1 MPNPK
6 PPTGPS
12 KINMIAPV
20 ALVLIAY
27 TYLFHSPQQAIL
39 QKEKSRLANLVTSA
53 SEAEGG
59 LMATLQAQATLKPE
73 LRKLRQSL
81 ETEQRVQRQVIA
93 DHAALRQSLL
103 RPSRPVATMGRVTE
117 LLRRHRLT
125 VVESASQRDSVAQVK
140 AAVEPLLKLLVT
152 EDSPAV
158 TSAAVTSAVTRAA
171 DKAASRDLIS
181 REIYE
186 IRLNGRFDDLRLALQ
201 AMVTEFENV
210 IALSVEMEPLRIESS
225 AGKTNQRV
233 WVLQLM
239 V

>member
-103 RPSRPVATMGRVTE
+103 RPSRPVA
-117 LLRRHRLT
+117 
-125 VVESASQRDSVAQVK
+125 
-140 AAVEPLLKLLVT
+140 
-152 EDSPAV
+152 
-158 TSAAVTSAVTRAA
+158 
-171 DKAASRDLIS
+171 
-181 REIYE
+181 
-186 IRLNGRFDDLRLALQ
+186 
-201 AMVTEFENV
+201 
-210 IALSVEMEPLRIESS
+210 
-225 AGKTNQRV
+225 
-233 WVLQLM
+233 
-239 V
+239 